1 MTEHNRENFGFPFG
15 SGSRPSAEERERSDR
30 VLGALFDP
38 SPPSMPEGV
47 TDSLAEER
55 ERSNRVLGAIFD
67 PSPPSMPEG
76 VTIPSAERDELV
88 DSIPLDGN
96 GASSVGQRLETGDLD
111 LQSEDLDVDLPE
123 IVESV
128 RQNDM
133 VERQNLAS
141 MFGTEVS
148 DSFSDF
154 DAGDMGI
161 STSGASEGLS
171 GMNAETSPLDRLR
184 DIADAGDSYQAG
196 DEGIDY
202 A

>member
-1 MTEHNRENFGFPFG
+1 MTEHNRGNSGFPFG
-15 SGSRPSAEERERSDR
+15 SGSRPSAEERERSGR
-30 VLGALFDP
+30 A
-38 SPPSMPEGV
+38 
-47 TDSLAEER
+47 
-55 ERSNRVLGAIFD
+55 LGAIFD

-76 VTIPSAERDELV
+76 VTVPSAERDELV
-88 DSIPLDGN
+88 DSIPLDDG
-96 GASSVGQRLETGDLD
+96 GASSVGQRLEVGDMD

-141 MFGTEVS
+141 MFGTEAS
-148 DSFSDF
+148 DSFADL

-171 GMNAETSPLDRLR
+171 GMNAEASPLDRLR

>member
-38 SPPSMPEGV
+38 SPPPMPEGV
-47 TDSLAEER
+47 TLP
-55 ERSNRVLGAIFD
+55 V
-67 PSPPSMPEG
+67 
-76 VTIPSAERDELV
+76 PSAERDELV